1 MLEGKRDSIFML
13 GWAARS
19 LRVILTLIV
28 GAATAINLIWPV
40 SGLLKMVPREYNEGW
55 NAFLAV
61 AAVSNIQLYPD
72 SSALNTNVYS
82 PLSFYIVG
90 TLGHIFGDNIIVGR
104 MLAFISVLIVSSNIV
119 LISRRLGASTSIAV
133 LCGLVFLG
141 YVTAQYDS
149 YIGMDDPQWLAHDLQ
164 EQSNRQK

>member
-1 MLEGKRDSIFML
+1 MIS
-13 GWAARS
+13 
-19 LRVILTLIV
+19 T
-28 GAATAINLIWPV
+28 
-40 SGLLKMVPREYNEGW
+40 EYNEGW

-72 SSALNTNVYS
+72 SSALTANAYS
-82 PLSFYIVG
+82 PLSFYIIG

-149 YIGMDDPQWLAHDLQ
+149 GMSLSLL
-164 EQSNRQK
+164 K